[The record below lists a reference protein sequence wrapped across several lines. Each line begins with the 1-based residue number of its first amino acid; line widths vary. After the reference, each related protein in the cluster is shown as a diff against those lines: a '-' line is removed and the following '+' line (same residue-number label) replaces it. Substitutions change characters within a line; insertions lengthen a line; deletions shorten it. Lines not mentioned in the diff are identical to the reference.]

1 MVSLALTLPVFMG
14 GGLPQPVGDG
24 GVVRQ
29 VDHDPVRDVCF
40 RSAAKLF
47 GFRLGRG
54 RRGPADFGA
63 AGSLVG
69 ERSEN
74 GSFEGN
80 DVPGVPDGLPGSVRC
95 PAVVGDDR
103 AAGGDHLQ
111 VVLAEADPDRDVRA
125 GQPRRN
131 RVMVAGGG
139 DESLRTDDAGLLQ
152 LGGGRAVRQSQ

>member
-1 MVSLALTLPVFMG
+1 MDPLALLVFVV

-29 VDHDPVRDVCF
+29 VDDDPVRDVCF

-47 GFRLGRG
+47 GFCLGRS
-54 RRGPADFGA
+54 RRGPTDLRA

-69 ERSEN
+69 ERGEN
-74 GSFEGN
+74 GSFEGD
-80 DVPGVPDGLPGSVRC
+80 DVPGVPDGLPGSVRR

-103 AAGGDHLQ
+103 SASGDHVQ
-111 VVLAEADPDRDVRA
+111 FVLAEADPDRDVGA

-131 RVMVAGGG
+131 GVVVAGEG
-139 DESLRTDDAGLLQ
+139 DESLRADDAGLLQ
-152 LGGGRAVRQSQ
+152 FGRGDAAGGLR